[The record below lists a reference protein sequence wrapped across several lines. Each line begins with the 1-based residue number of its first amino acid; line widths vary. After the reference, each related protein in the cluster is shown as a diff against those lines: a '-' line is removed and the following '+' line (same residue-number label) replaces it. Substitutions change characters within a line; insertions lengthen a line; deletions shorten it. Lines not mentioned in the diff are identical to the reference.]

1 MGDYLMVTEKERSL
15 VLQVIDE
22 NYLDVDGIVEEVAR
36 EEVLLSSVQG
46 VTEDPADVGT
56 ISREIRDMRL
66 LQCKARG
73 SVEHGRHSSR
83 IDWIPSRT
91 TSSITRQ
98 NVNEILDSAGNRGQ
112 RKIKIGK
119 SGRASSF
126 SVTAESLDGRI
137 TIITGRKESGKSH
150 LAKML
155 VRGLLDHGAYCIVF
169 DLNDEYGT
177 IGLCAD
183 GTKTPVADRVVVR
196 KPARDMKFG
205 LAGAGLR
212 SLTSL
217 LQHSLEMPGTTV
229 REFMR
234 IWEAMES
241 RHELSMESLGTYIQ
255 TWRCNEFVRDALNAR
270 YYTLSNSGLFSDSDQ
285 AFSLAD
291 FFETHPAGGALV
303 ISLSRVSPLN
313 RKMTVELILS
323 KLVEL
328 LEQKVIPPVFLLSE
342 EAHLYLRETY
352 WEDLITRMRHFGVFT
367 TFVTNQ
373 PDAIKQ
379 EIYRQADN
387 IFLYNFSNEADLN
400 LVAQASMVDTD
411 TVRSIVRT
419 LPPRMCLVLGHAV
432 NNLPVVVAV
441 DEFDAPPSGITR
453 RFFDQKWT
461 RLQTEPV
468 AREAQQPPRQNLPF
482 WDENPRADRPQVR
495 SPPPVEDPPAPR
507 PLSK

>member
-1 MGDYLMVTEKERSL
+1 MKILKKEGPNILVVASHTEDVRLGDYLMVTEKERSL

-22 NYLDVDGIVEEVAR
+22 NYLDVDGIEEEVAR
-36 EEVLLSSVQG
+36 EEILLASVQG
-46 VTEDPADVGT
+46 MTEDPADVSS
-56 ISREIRDMRL
+56 ISKEIRDMRL

-73 SVEHGRHSSR
+73 SIEHGRHSPR

-91 TSSITRQ
+91 TSRITRQ

-126 SVTAESLDGRI
+126 SVTAEALDGRI
-137 TIITGRKESGKSH
+137 SIITGRKESGKSH

-155 VRGLLDHGAYCIVF
+155 VRGLLEHGAYCIIF

-177 IGLCAD
+177 LGLRAD
-183 GTKTPVADRVVVR
+183 GTKTPIAERLVVR
-196 KPARDMKFG
+196 KPARDLKFS
-205 LAGAGLR
+205 LAGAGIR
-212 SLTSL
+212 SLSSL
-217 LQHSLEMPGTTV
+217 LQHSLEMPGTSM
-229 REFMR
+229 REFNR
-234 IWEAMES
+234 IWE
-241 RHELSMESLGTYIQ
+241 SMESKGEVSMEALGTYIQ
-255 TWRCNEFVRDALNAR
+255 QWRCNEFVRDALYAR
-270 YYTLSNSGLFSDSDQ
+270 YYTLCNSGLFTDSEN
-285 AFSLAD
+285 AFRLDD
-291 FFETHPAGGALV
+291 FFRNHPDGGALV
-303 ISLSRVSPLN
+303 VSLSRVSPLN
-313 RKMTVELILS
+313 RRMTVELILS
-323 KLVEL
+323 KVVEL
-328 LEQKVIPPVFLLSE
+328 LEHKTIPPLFLLSE

-400 LVAQASMVDTD
+400 LVSQASMVDTD

-432 NNLPVVVAV
+432 NNLPVLVNV
-441 DEFDAPPSGITR
+441 DEFDAPPSGLTR
-453 RFFDQKWT
+453 RFFDT
-461 RLQTEPV
+461 RTELATLV
-468 AREAQQPPRQNLPF
+468 L
-482 WDENPRADRPQVR
+482 
-495 SPPPVEDPPAPR
+495 
-507 PLSK
+507 